1 MYTQKYAYSL
11 EIGFNPE
18 TARPEDGHSYGE
30 FLKEMQA
37 TCFSTTEGV
46 FQVIFTSEKK
56 LTRENLEKKLKGH
69 PKIISMKRRLFH
81 D

>member
-1 MYTQKYAYSL
+1 MYTQKYTYFL
-11 EIGFNPE
+11 KIEFNPE
-18 TARPEDGHSYGE
+18 TVTPEDGHSYGE

-56 LTRENLEKKLKGH
+56 LTRENLEKKLKEC

-81 D
+81 E